1 MGGPSKGLCSNI
13 GFNMAS
19 ESLYGRGRS
28 LAAAIAI
35 FLVGFAAFA
44 YDSIAGAVAYVG
56 HSIFSPL
63 YQPDASTRLHVDSME
78 RELRASTLELTPL
91 GERFRAFIRRAME
104 NKRYSP
110 GDGFMGEG
118 VVALPS

>member
-1 MGGPSKGLCSNI
+1 
-13 GFNMAS
+13 MAS

-35 FLVGFAAFA
+35 FIVECAVFIHDLVR
-44 YDSIAGAVAYVG
+44 DAVAYVG

-78 RELRASTLELTPL
+78 RELRASTIELTPL
-91 GERFRAFIRRAME
+91 GERFRAFIRRAMS